1 MSLSEI
7 VASVLEPLF
16 DLLPR
21 INPRPAAN
29 ERGVVES
36 Q

>member
-16 DLLPR
+16 DLLPS